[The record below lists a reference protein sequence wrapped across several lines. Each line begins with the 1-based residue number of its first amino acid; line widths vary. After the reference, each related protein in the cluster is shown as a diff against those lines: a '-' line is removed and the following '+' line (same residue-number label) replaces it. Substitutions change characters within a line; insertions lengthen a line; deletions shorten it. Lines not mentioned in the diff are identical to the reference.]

1 MLGSQTVNVS
11 GIIFPAQ
18 HLFTFLMITTPWFP
32 SGNSCSLTLC
42 LYGLGRADCGSGR
55 GLGQSANYMPGLMII
70 QMGTSYPI
78 KPMRDSSEFCGSFC
92 FSAVMPAEKS
102 KAKTGT
108 QSKP

>member
-1 MLGSQTVNVS
+1 ML
-11 GIIFPAQ
+11 P
-18 HLFTFLMITTPWFP
+18 H
-32 SGNSCSLTLC
+32 C

-108 QSKP
+108 QSKL